1 MQKATSASLPV
12 QGKGQG
18 STPKPEAPERPVTM
32 GYQLGF
38 TSGPLT

>member
-1 MQKATSASLPV
+1 MHKATSVSKPV
-12 QGKGQG
+12 QAQGQG
-18 STPKPEAPERPVTM
+18 STPKPEAPGRPVSM